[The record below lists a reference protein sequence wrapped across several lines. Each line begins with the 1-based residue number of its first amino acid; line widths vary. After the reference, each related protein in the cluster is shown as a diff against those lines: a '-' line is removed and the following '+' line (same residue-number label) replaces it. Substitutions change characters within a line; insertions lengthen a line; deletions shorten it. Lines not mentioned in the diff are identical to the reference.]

1 MSRFILLKK
10 PPSLPSPRGDGAD
23 HFPRDGKRNG
33 VKGKNEAKFKLSN
46 MKKVT
51 LVGAGGKMGMRLTRN
66 LKTSDYEMSYLEVS
80 PQGIEKLKEQGIVVS
95 DPSKV
100 IPEADAVIFAVP
112 DFALGKV
119 TGVFIP
125 MMRKGALAVTLDP
138 AAALAGKLFDRAE
151 IAYFIT
157 HPTHPSIFNWEPI
170 EENMKDHFGGI
181 AAKQSIVCS
190 ILHGTMEDYIAGEQ
204 LACTFYAP
212 VLRSHNITAEQMGL
226 LEPALVE
233 TLASTCIFVI
243 REGLNEVIKRGV
255 PADAARDFLLGHL
268 RIQLA
273 VLFNELPGAVFS
285 DAANKALSRGLK
297 EFIKEDWRKVFEPDN
312 VKDQIESIT

>member
-1 MSRFILLKK
+1 MRKK
-10 PPSLPSPRGDGAD
+10 IVLI
-23 HFPRDGKRNG
+23 
-33 VKGKNEAKFKLSN
+33 
-46 MKKVT
+46 
-51 LVGAGGKMGMRLTRN
+51 GAGGKMGMRLTHN
-66 LKTSDYEMSYLEVS
+66 LADSSYNVS
-80 PQGIEKLKEQGIVVS
+80 YVEINPSGIEKLKQKGISVS
-95 DPSKV
+95 PADELVPT
-100 IPEADAVIFAVP
+100 ADAVIFAVP
-112 DFALGKV
+112 DVALGQITSV
-119 TGVFIP
+119 YIP
-125 MMRKGALAVTLDP
+125 MMRKGAMAVTLDP
-138 AAALAGKLFDRAE
+138 AAALAGKLYKRAD
-151 IAYFIT
+151 ISYFIT
-157 HPTHPSIFNWEPI
+157 HPTHPSIFNWEPV
-170 EENMKDHFGGI
+170 EENMKDHFGGV

-190 ILHGTMEDYIAGEQ
+190 LMHGTMEDYIAGEE

-212 VLRSHNITAEQMGL
+212 VLRSHNITVEQMGL

-285 DAANKALSRGLK
+285 DAANKALQRGLK

-312 VKDQIESIT
+312 VIDQIKSIT